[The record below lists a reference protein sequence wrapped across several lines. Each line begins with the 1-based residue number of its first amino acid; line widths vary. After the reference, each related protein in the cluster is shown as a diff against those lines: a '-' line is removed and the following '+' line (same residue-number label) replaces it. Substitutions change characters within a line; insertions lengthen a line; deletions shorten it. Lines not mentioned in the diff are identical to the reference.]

1 MKIKRLRRRLRIFAG
16 RLRGAGKLRT
26 LAGSLVVAA
35 AIAFHVT
42 IATSLVDQQPGDTKL
57 YVQIAR
63 NVLEQGVF
71 SGEFEPPYAPTLIRT
86 PGYPLF
92 LAAIYEF
99 FGIANETSV
108 RMVQAFIC
116 TFTCLLVAL
125 IAWQWVDDRS
135 RRAKAAWSAFILSA
149 FCPFIVIFSPTI
161 LTENATMFLL
171 AATILA
177 ATFAIK
183 ARKKKRSGIWW
194 FVAGLL
200 GGLNVTFRPDSG
212 LFAFGIGLTLVVSV
226 FFGRGTF
233 RTRLI
238 DRFWKGV
245 VFSFAFAIPLIP
257 WTIRNEQLFGV
268 FQPLAPSHA
277 EMPGEFVPR
286 GYLLWL
292 RTWVDDSKYID
303 PLIWA
308 IEERPLKIED
318 VPAYAFASDEEKQKV
333 AELFAVYNNS
343 DPDRPAIPPKL
354 KTDEDVDSDDDKDN
368 SDASGSGDSG
378 NDDSDEWNLKI
389 SPEVDAEFAK
399 IGEEH
404 VARDPWHYY
413 VWLPAKRSTS
423 MWFDTHSDFYSF
435 AGELFPLPDLDT
447 DKHQDIWL
455 PLFATLDIVF
465 TIFAIGGAFVLI
477 LMRKARSWTWLFLAL
492 AISLP
497 RIVFFGTIENPEPRY
512 FVELFIPAAILSGV
526 FLACLRFRKG
536 KGSFGIELNY
546 GSE

>member
-1 MKIKRLRRRLRIFAG
+1 M
-16 RLRGAGKLRT
+16 RGAGKLRV
-26 LAGSLVVAA
+26 LAAIVVVAA
-35 AIAFHVT
+35 AIAFHIA
-42 IATSLVDQQPGDTKL
+42 IATNLVDQQPGDTKL
-57 YVQIAR
+57 YVQMAR
-63 NVLEQGVF
+63 NVLEQGIF
-71 SGEFEPPYAPTLIRT
+71 SGEFEPPYTATLIRT

-99 FGIANETSV
+99 FGIANEGAV
-108 RMVQAFIC
+108 RLVQAFIC

-125 IAWQWVDDRS
+125 IAWQWVDERS
-135 RRAKAAWSAFILSA
+135 RKAKAAWSAFILAA

-161 LTENATMFLL
+161 LTENVTMFLL

-177 ATFAIK
+177 ATCAIK
-183 ARKKKRSGIWW
+183 ARRKRLSGIWW
-194 FVAGLL
+194 FIAGLL
-200 GGLNVTFRPDSG
+200 GGLNVMFRPDSG
-212 LFAFGIGLTLVVSV
+212 LFAFGIGLTLVFSV

-308 IEERPLKIED
+308 LEERPLNIED

-333 AELFAVYNNS
+333 AQLFAIYNNS
-343 DPDRPAIPPKL
+343 DPDRPAIPPKPNA
-354 KTDEDVDSDDDKDN
+354 DEDSDPDGDKD
-368 SDASGSGDSG
+368 SGDSAET
-378 NDDSDEWNLKI
+378 DDSGDDDSDDEWNLKI
-389 SPEVDAEFAK
+389 TPEVDAEFAK
-399 IGEEH
+399 LGEER
-404 VARDPWHYY
+404 VAREPWHYY

-423 MWFDTHSDFYSF
+423 MWFDTHSDFYPF

-447 DKHQDIWL
+447 DNHQDIWL
-455 PLFATLDIVF
+455 PLFAALDLLF
-465 TIFAIGGAFVLI
+465 TILALGGALVLM
-477 LMRKARSWTWLFLAL
+477 LMRKARSWTWVFLAL
-492 AISLP
+492 AISVP
-497 RIVFFGTIENPEPRY
+497 RIMFFGTIENPEPRY
-512 FVELFIPAAILSGV
+512 FVELFVPAAILAGV
-526 FLACLRFRKG
+526 FLACVRFRKA
-536 KGSFGIELNY
+536 KGLLRIELNY
-546 GSE
+546 GIE